1 MITEIKTKSEG
12 GKNRTKKEPKLEKL
26 RTKLTNLKEMESK
39 QTPGMISREKR
50 TEETQRLT
58 EPQGVQ
64 NQNLT
69 TSKS

>member
-1 MITEIKTKSEG
+1 
-12 GKNRTKKEPKLEKL
+12 
-26 RTKLTNLKEMESK
+26 MESK

-58 EPQGVQ
+58 EPEGVQ